1 MNKLAKIR
9 IDVSYLKDLLHMPI
23 MTEIKDISIENEYFR
38 PYIVITVE
46 NTDLLE
52 VKEGEEIPTIQ
63 PIIHQ
68 INWDWNQVSHD

>member
-1 MNKLAKIR
+1 MNKLAKIK
-9 IDVSYLKDLLHMPI
+9 IDADYLINLLHMPI
-23 MTEIKDISIENEYFR
+23 LTEIKDISIENEYFR
-38 PYIVITVE
+38 HYIVITVE

-68 INWDWNQVSHD
+68 INWDWNQVNHD